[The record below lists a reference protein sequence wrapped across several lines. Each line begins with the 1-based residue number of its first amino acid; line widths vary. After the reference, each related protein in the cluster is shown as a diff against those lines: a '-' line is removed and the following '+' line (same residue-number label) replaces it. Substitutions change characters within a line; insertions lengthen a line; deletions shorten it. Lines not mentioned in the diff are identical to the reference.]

1 MWRRRPAQ
9 RSFFFRRLAPASGR
23 WYRRPARQ
31 RLDSL
36 STIFAL
42 AQPDLAEE
50 IETHYRGSPFI
61 KEICVMGLADGERLA
76 TERPYAV
83 VVPNMELMRSRKI
96 VNVGDLLRFELEGLS
111 HRLPPDQRVVGY
123 EIWFDPLPR
132 TTTHEIDRQE
142 VERRV
147 RERRLASQQP
157 ELAMRAEDCEWL
169 REPHAAAAVSLIQAR
184 ARSGRVYPD
193 ANLELDLGFDSM
205 ERVELLT
212 ELEQRFGTKVSHQA
226 AAEIFTVR
234 QLVDVLRN
242 DKTSVFEHLAK
253 VDQVAPWAAIL
264 RDRPVRTDARLGW
277 LLRRRPVAA
286 PLLFVMLRIARLL
299 FVRVPVNGVANL
311 PESGPYIIT
320 PNHQSYVDP
329 FILCGVLPYRVF
341 KDVFFVG
348 AVEYFET
355 RFTRWVARTANLVP
369 VDPDSNLIPA
379 MKAGAFGLT
388 HGKILLLFPEGERSI
403 DGTVKKFKKGAP
415 ILAQH
420 LRVPMI
426 PVALKGIYELWP
438 RNRGITWR
446 LVAPW
451 SGHRVRIEIGEPVTL
466 PADATGTEGAMRLR
480 ERVNAM
486 WQALSS

>member
-1 MWRRRPAQ
+1 
-9 RSFFFRRLAPASGR
+9 
-23 WYRRPARQ
+23 
-31 RLDSL
+31 
-36 STIFAL
+36 L
-42 AQPDLAEE
+42 AQPDRAEE
-50 IETHYRGSPFI
+50 IETHYGGSPFI
-61 KEICVMGLADGERLA
+61 KEICVTGLADGERPA
-76 TERPYAV
+76 AERPYAV
-83 VVPNMELMRSRKI
+83 VVPNLELMRARKI

-123 EIWFDPLPR
+123 EISFDPLPR
-132 TTTHEIDRQE
+132 TTTHEIDRLE

-157 ELAMRAEDCEWL
+157 ELALRAEDREWL

-184 ARSGRVYPD
+184 ARSGRVWPD
-193 ANLELDLGFDSM
+193 ANLELDLGLDSM

-212 ELEQRFGTKVSHQA
+212 GLEQRFATRVPEDVT
-226 AAEIFTVR
+226 AEIFTVKH
-234 QLVDVLRN
+234 LVDAVRSAETRGAQA
-242 DKTSVFEHLAK
+242 DHAK
-253 VDQVAPWAAIL
+253 VDHVAPWAAIL
-264 RDRPVRTDARLGW
+264 RDLPARTDSRLGW
-277 LLRRRPVAA
+277 LLRSRPIAA
-286 PLLFVMLRIARLL
+286 PVLFALLRVARML
-299 FVRVPVNGVANL
+299 FVRVRVNGLANL
-311 PESGPYIIT
+311 PESGPYLIT

-379 MKAGAFGLT
+379 MQAGAFGLT

-403 DGTVKKFKKGAP
+403 DGSVKKFKKGAP

-420 LRVPMI
+420 LRVPLI
-426 PVALKGIYELWP
+426 PVALKGTYELWP

-466 PADATGTEGAMRLR
+466 PADATGTEGAMRVR

>member
-1 MWRRRPAQ
+1 M
-9 RSFFFRRLAPASGR
+9 APAHASE
-23 WYRRPARQ
+23 A
-31 RLDSL
+31 
-36 STIFAL
+36 
-42 AQPDLAEE
+42 

-61 KEICVMGLADGERLA
+61 KEICVLDLPDAGRPANER
-76 TERPYAV
+76 RYAV
-83 VVPNMELMRSRKI
+83 VVPNMDLMRQRKI
-96 VNVGDLLRFELEGLS
+96 VNIGDLLRFELEGLS
-111 HRLPPDQRVVGY
+111 HGLPPHQRVDGY
-123 EIWFDPLPR
+123 EISFDPLPR
-132 TTTHEIDRQE
+132 TTTHEILRQE

-147 RERRLASQQP
+147 FERQRLSQQP
-157 ELAMRAEDCEWL
+157 ELTLRAEDGAWL
-169 REPHAAAAVSLIQAR
+169 REPHAAAAIALIEGR
-184 ARSGRVYPD
+184 AKGRRVYPD

-212 ELEQRFGTKVSHQA
+212 ELERRCGTTIPQQA
-226 AAEIFTVR
+226 AAEIYTVR
-234 QLVDVLRN
+234 QLVDALRSDN
-242 DKTSVFEHLAK
+242 PSTVVRHATS
-253 VDQVAPWAAIL
+253 DQVAPWAAIL
-264 RDRPVRTDARLGW
+264 RDLPARTDSRLGW
-277 LLRRRPVAA
+277 LLRSRPIAA
-286 PLLFVMLRIARLL
+286 PVLFTLLRIARVM
-299 FVRVPVNGVANL
+299 FVRARVNGLANL
-311 PESGPYIIT
+311 PASGPYLIT

-348 AVEYFET
+348 AIEYFET

-379 MKAGAFGLT
+379 MRAGAFGLAQ
-388 HGKILLLFPEGERSI
+388 GKILLLFPEGERSI

-415 ILAQH
+415 VLAQQ

-438 RNRGITWR
+438 RNRGIAWR

-451 SGHRVRIEIGEPVTL
+451 SGHRVRIEIGEPVTP
-466 PADATGTEGAMRLR
+466 PADATADESAARLR

>member
-1 MWRRRPAQ
+1 M
-9 RSFFFRRLAPASGR
+9 S
-23 WYRRPARQ
+23 
-31 RLDSL
+31 
-36 STIFAL
+36 
-42 AQPDLAEE
+42 EE
-50 IETHYRGSPFI
+50 IEAHYRGSAFI
-61 KEICVMGLADGERLA
+61 KEICVLDLADAGGPAAQGR
-76 TERPYAV
+76 YAV
-83 VVPNMELMRSRKI
+83 VVPNMDLMRQRKI

-111 HRLPPDQRVVGY
+111 HGLPPHQRVDGY
-123 EIWFDPLPR
+123 EISFDPLPR
-132 TTTHEIDRQE
+132 TATHAIQRQE

-147 RERRLASQQP
+147 RERRRLSQQP
-157 ELAMRAEDCEWL
+157 ELTMRAEDRAWL

-184 ARSGRVYPD
+184 VGNRRIDPD

-205 ERVELLT
+205 ERVELVT
-212 ELEQRFGTKVSHQA
+212 ELERRFGTTVPQQT
-226 AAEIFTVR
+226 AAEIYTVR
-234 QLVDVLRN
+234 QLVDALRR
-242 DKTSVFEHLAK
+242 DDHTSAVEPHAT
-253 VDQVAPWAAIL
+253 VDHVAPWAAIL
-264 RDRPVRTDARLGW
+264 RDLPARTDSRLGW
-277 LLRRRPVAA
+277 LLRSRPIAA
-286 PLLFVMLRIARLL
+286 PVLFALLRIARVL
-299 FVRVPVNGVANL
+299 FVRARVTGVVNL
-311 PESGPYIIT
+311 PSSGPYILT

-369 VDPDSNLIPA
+369 VDPDSNLVPA

-415 ILAQH
+415 ILAHH

-426 PVALKGIYELWP
+426 PVALRGIYELWP
-438 RNRGITWR
+438 RNRSIRWR

-451 SGHRVRIEIGEPVTL
+451 SGHRVCIEIGEPVTVES
-466 PADATGTEGAMRLR
+466 DASVHESAVRLR
-480 ERVNAM
+480 DRVNAM

>member
-1 MWRRRPAQ
+1 M
-9 RSFFFRRLAPASGR
+9 APAHESE
-23 WYRRPARQ
+23 A
-31 RLDSL
+31 
-36 STIFAL
+36 
-42 AQPDLAEE
+42 
-50 IETHYRGSPFI
+50 IEAHYRGSPFI
-61 KEICVMGLADGERLA
+61 KEICVLDLADTGGPAAER
-76 TERPYAV
+76 RYAV
-83 VVPNMELMRSRKI
+83 VVPNLELMRQRKI

-111 HRLPPDQRVVGY
+111 HGLPPHERVHGY
-123 EIWFDPLPR
+123 EISFDPLPR
-132 TTTHEIDRQE
+132 TITHEIQRHE

-147 RERRLASQQP
+147 RERQRLSQQP
-157 ELAMRAEDCEWL
+157 ELAMRAEDGAWL
-169 REPHAAAAVSLIQAR
+169 REPHAAAVVSLIEAR
-184 ARSGRVYPD
+184 VGSRRIHPD

-205 ERVELLT
+205 ERVELLM
-212 ELEQRFGTKVSHQA
+212 ESERRFGTTVPQQT
-226 AAEIFTVR
+226 AAEIYTVR
-234 QLVDVLRN
+234 QLVDALRSN
-242 DKTSVFEHLAK
+242 HTSAPEPDAPTDL
-253 VDQVAPWAAIL
+253 VAPWAAIL
-264 RDRPVRTDARLGW
+264 RDLPARTDSRLGW
-277 LLRRRPVAA
+277 LLRSRPIAA
-286 PLLFVMLRIARLL
+286 PVLFALLRIARVLL
-299 FVRVPVNGVANL
+299 VRARVKGLANL
-311 PESGPYIIT
+311 PVSGPYILT

-369 VDPDSNLIPA
+369 VDPDSNLVPA

-426 PVALKGIYELWP
+426 PVALRGIYELWP
-438 RNRGITWR
+438 RNRSITWR

-451 SGHRVRIEIGEPVTL
+451 SGHRVCIEIGEPVTVA
-466 PADATGTEGAMRLR
+466 ADATVHESAVRLR
-480 ERVNAM
+480 DRVNAM